1 MSETDELER
10 WRLEAA
16 LDKANTQIGED
27 ALILNALDTYLFA
40 EHLGH
45 ATAPQALEQ
54 LRAIY
59 SSIMRDRYPDPRP

>member
-1 MSETDELER
+1 METDEQER

-27 ALILNALDTYLFA
+27 ALILDALGTYLFA
-40 EHLGH
+40 EHLDH
-45 ATAPQALEQ
+45 PIAPKALEQ

-59 SSIMRDRYPDPRP
+59 AAVMRNRYPDGRP